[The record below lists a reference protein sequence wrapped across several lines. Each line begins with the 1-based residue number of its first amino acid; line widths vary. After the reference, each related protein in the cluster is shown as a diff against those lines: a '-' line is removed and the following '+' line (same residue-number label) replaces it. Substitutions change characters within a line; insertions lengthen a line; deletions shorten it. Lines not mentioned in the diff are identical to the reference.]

1 MNQFFDD
8 EAEVDDDDEEVDEEE
23 EEGFIADE
31 ELPDINDN
39 REYREEHRHRELDR
53 QHEQQQAE
61 DMEAIAEQLK
71 SRHGRSKRGRGP
83 DSGLVPRRLLLPA
96 VTDPNIW
103 GVKCRPGKEK
113 EVIFSITKRMEEK
126 EGTKRPMPIISAFER
141 EAMQG
146 YIYVEAYNQNDV
158 IEALN
163 GISSVYPRSPKILV
177 PIKEMPDLLN
187 VIKTTEIVPGTWVRF
202 KRGKYQGDL
211 AQVENVLANG
221 LEVRIRLVPRLDYG
235 QNQDRTR
242 DDPNLPPGQKRKRN
256 NFNKGNTV
264 AGRPPQRLFSEIEA
278 VKYHS
283 KLLSKG
289 TSSGSGSKNFTYMGD
304 EYEDGY
310 LVKDVRLT
318 FISTESVNPTLEEV
332 AKFASTVD
340 EGPETLDLNALA
352 ASLKTSI
359 STYQVGDTVEVYDG
373 EQQGVIGKA
382 VSVHGDI
389 VTMDVTEGD
398 LKGKRLEVPFKGL
411 RKRFR
416 EGDHVKVTGG
426 RYRDEI
432 GTVVRI
438 MEDKVTLI
446 VGEEMREE
454 ITVFSKDLREATEGG
469 SASSGKHDLHE
480 LVQLEWVSI
489 NHVSTSGLIA
499 SSHSTVAC
507 VVKVDKASLRVID
520 QSGNARTV
528 IPSQIV
534 EKISRRHAVATDRN
548 GSEIRVGDTVKEIAG
563 NTRTGVV
570 LHIYRAFVFLHNR
583 EQNEYSGVFVCR
595 ATNVATI
602 VAKGG
607 RVSQSTG
614 PDLSKMNPA
623 VLRNGASGGSIMP
636 PPAKI
641 GGKDKTIGQTVTIRQ
656 GPYKGLMGII
666 KDATDNSAR
675 VELHTK
681 SKTITIE
688 KMKLGFREY
697 VPISV
702 TRCFNPVNMFTAQ
715 SQESLRVSKTLFG
728 LEMAAEKEASEYHR
742 ARSHQAGVVESEL
755 HKRTTPAAGHPHGW
769 LAVETVLQPGWLTTK
784 EDEHLRIFQEGRL
797 QHGLEAMEADHH
809 TKETGRLR
817 KFFLSIDAILF

>member
-1 MNQFFDD
+1 
-8 EAEVDDDDEEVDEEE
+8 
-23 EEGFIADE
+23 
-31 ELPDINDN
+31 
-39 REYREEHRHRELDR
+39 
-53 QHEQQQAE
+53 
-61 DMEAIAEQLK
+61 MEAIAEQLK

-113 EVIFSITKRMEEK
+113 EVIFSVIKRMEEL

-158 IEALN
+158 IDALN
-163 GISSVYPRSPKILV
+163 GISNAYPRSPKILV

-187 VIKTTEIVPGTWVRF
+187 VIKTTEIVPGTWVRL

-242 DDPNLPPGQKRKRN
+242 DDPNLPPGQKRKRS
-256 NFNKGNTV
+256 NFNRGNTV

-278 VKYHS
+278 V
-283 KLLSKG
+283 
-289 TSSGSGSKNFTYMGD
+289 N
-304 EYEDGY
+304 
-310 LVKDVRLT
+310 
-318 FISTESVNPTLEEV
+318 VNPTLEEV

-352 ASLKTSI
+352 ASLKTSV

-382 VSVHGDI
+382 VSVHGEI
-389 VTMDVTEGD
+389 VTMDVIEGD

-446 VGEEMREE
+446 IGEEMREE

-469 SASSGKHDLHE
+469 SSSGKYDLHD
-480 LVQLEWVSI
+480 LVQLDY
-489 NHVSTSGLIA
+489 
-499 SSHSTVAC
+499 STVAC
-507 VVKVDKASLRVID
+507 VIKIDKASLRVLEQNGD
-520 QSGNARTV
+520 ARTV
-528 IPSQIV
+528 ISSQVV
-534 EKISRRHAVATDRN
+534 EKIHRRNAVATDRN

-563 NTRTGVV
+563 NTRTGIV

-583 EQNEYSGVFVCR
+583 EQNENSGVFVCR

-607 RVSQSTG
+607 RVAQSNG
-614 PDLSKMNPA
+614 PDLTKMNPA
-623 VLRNGASGGSIMP
+623 MLRNGASGGSMMP
-636 PPAKI
+636 PPARI
-641 GGKDKTIGQTVTIRQ
+641 GGRDKTIGQTVNIRQ

-666 KDATDNSAR
+666 KDATDNTAR

-688 KMKLGFREY
+688 KMKLGFRDSITGVIKSFQDFVRPGGGRGEIGFRTPQSANTPSWSSGSRTPQVDYSGSRTPAWMAGGGNRTPAWMMNNDGGRTPAY
-697 VPISV
+697 VSGGKTPAWGGGDGSRSSYQGNRTPAWNPSSRTPYIADSERSAWDAGSKTPGRTTGLESWGADTSHSTTARTPGAYNAASPEFLAQSYGGEKFFAPTPGNPLTAPTPSAPTPGPISA
-702 TRCFNPVNMFTAQ
+702 P
-715 SQESLRVSKTLFG
+715 
-728 LEMAAEKEASEYHR
+728 
-742 ARSHQAGVVESEL
+742 
-755 HKRTTPAAGHPHGW
+755 TPAGW
-769 LAVETVLQPGWLTTK
+769 GVDTAPTPGASGGYGRGSSSAFPNTPGVWGAD
-784 EDEHLRIFQEGRL
+784 DEESPRY
-797 QHGLEAMEADHH
+797 APA
-809 TKETGRLR
+809 
-817 KFFLSIDAILF
+817 SP

>member
-1 MNQFFDD
+1 MSSTQLANSRDKLDPENHQVVDGEQNVAGAKGEEDEEDDDEDEEEEEDDDDVPQRKRRRRLNQFFDD

-31 ELPDINDN
+31 ELPDINDT

-113 EVIFSITKRMEEK
+113 EVIFSVIKRMEEQ

-158 IEALN
+158 IDALN
-163 GISSVYPRSPKILV
+163 GISNVYPRSPKILV

-187 VIKTTEIVPGTWVRF
+187 VIKTTEIVPGTWVRL

-242 DDPNLPPGQKRKRN
+242 EDPNLPPGQKRKRS

-289 TSSGSGSKNFTYMGD
+289 TSSGSGSKNFTYMGE

-352 ASLKTSI
+352 ASLKTSV

-382 VSVHGDI
+382 VSVHGEI
-389 VTMDVTEGD
+389 VTMDVSEGD

-446 VGEEMREE
+446 IGEEMREE
-454 ITVFSKDLREATEGG
+454 ITVFSRDLREATEGG
-469 SASSGKHDLHE
+469 SSSGKYDLHD
-480 LVQLEWVSI
+480 LVQLDY
-489 NHVSTSGLIA
+489 
-499 SSHSTVAC
+499 STVAC
-507 VVKVDKASLRVID
+507 VIKIDKASLRVLEQNGD
-520 QSGNARTV
+520 ARTV
-528 IPSQIV
+528 IPSQVV
-534 EKISRRHAVATDRN
+534 EKVYRRNAVATDRN
-548 GSEIRVGDTVKEIAG
+548 GSEIRVGDTVREIAG
-563 NTRTGVV
+563 NTRTGMV

-583 EQNEYSGVFVCR
+583 DQNENSGIFVCR

-607 RVSQSTG
+607 RVAQSNG
-614 PDLSKMNPA
+614 PDLTKMNPA
-623 VLRNGASGGSIMP
+623 MLKNGASGGNMMP
-636 PPAKI
+636 PPARI
-641 GGKDKTIGQTVTIRQ
+641 GGRDKTIGQTVNIRQ

-666 KDATDNSAR
+666 KDATDNTAR

-697 VPISV
+697 VLV
-702 TRCFNPVNMFTAQ
+702 
-715 SQESLRVSKTLFG
+715 SLT
-728 LEMAAEKEASEYHR
+728 
-742 ARSHQAGVVESEL
+742 
-755 HKRTTPAAGHPHGW
+755 
-769 LAVETVLQPGWLTTK
+769 
-784 EDEHLRIFQEGRL
+784 
-797 QHGLEAMEADHH
+797 
-809 TKETGRLR
+809 
-817 KFFLSIDAILF
+817 